1 MVRDLHKT
9 AAALMTIGVLF
20 TPIHG
25 LAQEP
30 AAAPPAPKLP
40 SIVVTQPE
48 TRQLVD
54 RIVAT
59 GTIKAVE
66 EIYVQPLVDGLSIKS
81 LAADIGDRVEAD
93 GILAT
98 LNVDALLLQKSQYE
112 ANKAKAEAGVAQ
124 YQAQLIEAKAN
135 LDDAI
140 RQRDRTK
147 KLGSNGTTS
156 ISQVEQAQATADV
169 AVARLNAAEQAV
181 TVGEADVRVVE
192 SQIADVDLNLART
205 DVKAP
210 YGGLV
215 ASRNAKIGAIAA
227 GASQPLFTIIRDG
240 EIELVAD
247 ISETDMLRIT
257 VGQKAIVKVAGASQA
272 LSGSVRLISPT
283 VDATTRLAAVHIAI
297 DDDQRARAGM
307 YGSAEIVIESQE
319 GIALPLSA
327 VNTDKDGSTV
337 RLVNDGIVKQVKIDT
352 GIQDGAYIQVTSG
365 IGGQDEVVAKA
376 GAFVRDGDHI
386 NPVRDPAAMSN

>member
-9 AAALMTIGVLF
+9 AVALMTIGALYMP
-20 TPIHG
+20 TLA
-25 LAQEP
+25 LAQEQ
-30 AAAPPAPKLP
+30 AAQPPAPKLP
-40 SIVVTQPE
+40 SIVVTKAE

-66 EIYVQPLVDGLSIKS
+66 DIYVQPLVEGLSIKS
-81 LAADIGDRVEAD
+81 LKADIGDRVEAD

-98 LNVDALLLQKSQYE
+98 LNVDALILQKSQYE

-124 YQAQLIEAKAN
+124 YQAQLIEAQAN

-140 RQRDRTK
+140 RQRDRTE
-147 KLGSNGTTS
+147 KLGRNGTSS
-156 ISQVEQAQATADV
+156 ISQVEQAQAAADV
-169 AVARLNAAEQAV
+169 AQARLNAAKQAV
-181 TVGEADVRVVE
+181 TVGEADIKVVE
-192 SQIADVDLNLART
+192 SQIADIDLNLAHT

-227 GASQPLFTIIRDG
+227 GAGEPLFTIIRDG

-247 ISETDMLRIT
+247 ISETDVLRIS
-257 VGQKAIVKVAGASQA
+257 VGQKAIVKVAGAKEA

-297 DDDQRARAGM
+297 DDDERARAGM
-307 YGSAEIVIESQE
+307 YGSAEIVVNSQE

-327 VNTDKDGSTV
+327 ITTDKDGSTV
-337 RLVNDGIVKQVKIDT
+337 RVVNDGVVKQVKIET
-352 GIQDGAYIQVTSG
+352 GIQDGAYVQVTSG
-365 IGGQDEVVAKA
+365 IGGSDEVVAKA
-376 GAFVRDGDHI
+376 GAFVRDGDRI
-386 NPVRDPAAMSN
+386 NPVRDPAAM